1 MARLTAK
8 AEMAVVREG
17 RRRQGPPP
25 RGAGRP
31 KGDPRAQNAARSGLP
46 FPRAI
51 RLGDRLA
58 HPSAHL
64 HVGIAFLIALLEGLH
79 FVIGRKV
86 YFRLSSFR
94 TKIFSVSFGMGI
106 VSGAVM
112 PFQFGA
118 NWSRFSDATALWL
131 LTALLPLQ
139 TFLGDQ
145 HGLNTLTC
153 QPAKLAAIEARWTPP
168 AARR

>member
-1 MARLTAK
+1 
-8 AEMAVVREG
+8 
-17 RRRQGPPP
+17 
-25 RGAGRP
+25 
-31 KGDPRAQNAARSGLP
+31 
-46 FPRAI
+46 
-51 RLGDRLA
+51 
-58 HPSAHL
+58 
-64 HVGIAFLIALLEGLH
+64 
-79 FVIGRKV
+79 
-86 YFRLSSFR
+86 
-94 TKIFSVSFGMGI
+94 
-106 VSGAVM
+106 M

-168 AARR
+168 AARH